1 MNTAVRILVLGLAT
15 FGVTTASG
23 GTTAV
28 NTSGANG
35 EQTVTQILNSVYGT
49 SFTNGVVSG
58 SETSGSITAT
68 RLNDFVGS
76 ALVTGANRLQL
87 ANASGDSEQV
97 WEDGTVTFVAE
108 ARFAAY
114 EQFFGYRN
122 GVVGGAPTASVAI
135 TGSGYG
141 VSTASNG
148 PWGVGPG
155 DFHFLRAGNATFTPD
170 ANNGDVYSSIADNNA
185 DDTDHMIAFKIEGLG
200 ALRYMLFWE
209 DLPLNQQTGF
219 PGDYDYNDLAM
230 ELRVVPLPTGAAL
243 AGAGLALA
251 AWRRRR

>member
-1 MNTAVRILVLGLAT
+1 MNTNVRVSVLALCALAVA
-15 FGVTTASG
+15 TASG

-28 NTSGANG
+28 NTTGANG
-35 EQTVTQILNSVYGT
+35 EQTVPQILNTVYGGVFAGSIGT
-49 SFTNGVVSG
+49 SLTNGTV
-58 SETSGSITAT
+58 TAT
-68 RLNDFVGS
+68 RLNDFMTGPLD
-76 ALVTGANRLQL
+76 AGANRLQL
-87 ANASGDSEQV
+87 ATAVGDSDQI

-108 ARFAAY
+108 ARFAGY
-114 EQFFGYRN
+114 GQYFGYRN
-122 GVVGGAPTASVAI
+122 GIAGGAPTASVAI

-141 VSTASNG
+141 VSTATNG
-148 PWGVGPG
+148 PWSVGPG

-185 DDTDHMIAFKIEGLG
+185 DDTDHMIAFKIEGLSG
-200 ALRYMLFWE
+200 LRYMLFWE
-209 DLPLNQQTGF
+209 DLPLSGGL

-230 ELRVVPLPTGAAL
+230 ELRVVPLPTGVAL